1 MAEMHEGQVSGAIEK
16 LSKDIAETKDDKF
29 SQLVLKYLVGKCSDG
44 AFSDCVMRECKT
56 WEKCVKYIESEV
68 RKSMPSKR
76 HTGGVYVDDQTV
88 YDIAVKYYESDLE
101 SDKSKSTVITS
112 NSNSSG
118 ASQFVSS
125 YRPKSKAQGSIL
137 DDIDD
142 GDEEDA
148 DEEDEDE
155 EGDEDEYF
163 EDDEDDEEE

>member
-1 MAEMHEGQVSGAIEK
+1 MAEVHEGQVSGAIEK

-29 SQLVLKYLVGKCSDG
+29 SQLVLKYLVGKCSND

-68 RKSMPSKR
+68 RKSIPSKR

-125 YRPKSKAQGSIL
+125 YRPKSKAQGSIF
-137 DDIDD
+137 DSIDD
-142 GDEEDA
+142 GSEEDDEE
-148 DEEDEDE
+148 EEDEDE
-155 EGDEDEYF
+155 EDNEYF
-163 EDDEDDEEE
+163 EDEDDEEE

>member
-1 MAEMHEGQVSGAIEK
+1 MAEVHEGQVSGAIEK

-68 RKSMPSKR
+68 RESIPSKR

-125 YRPKSKAQGSIL
+125 YRPKSKAQGSIF
-137 DDIDD
+137 DSIDD
-142 GDEEDA
+142 GSEEDDEE
-148 DEEDEDE
+148 EEDEDE
-155 EGDEDEYF
+155 EDNEYF
-163 EDDEDDEEE
+163 EDEDDEEE